1 MIKGRK
7 VNQDVSHMKTY
18 NNLFGPP
25 KIEDVYADQAKQ
37 VVQPDPEAM

>member
-25 KIEDVYADQAKQ
+25 KIADANFDQ
-37 VVQPDPEAM
+37 VAQITQLDPEAI